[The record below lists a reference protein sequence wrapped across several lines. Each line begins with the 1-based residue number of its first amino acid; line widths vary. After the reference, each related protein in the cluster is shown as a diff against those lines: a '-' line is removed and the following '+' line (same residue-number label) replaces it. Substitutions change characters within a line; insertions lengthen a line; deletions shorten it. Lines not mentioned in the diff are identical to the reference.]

1 VFETISSPDTTR
13 HAIPEGDFEELKSFV
28 SELGTPSTWQND
40 ILSRQSGDSNAV
52 TDIKQL
58 CRQIA
63 DSDED
68 VSSEAKEILELLNDR
83 EMSDWAESQLRTI
96 HRRRRRYG
104 TNGTIRRIYHKL
116 TEEIELVD
124 PETVT
129 EADVALAG
137 QLDGSISE

>member
-1 VFETISSPDTTR
+1 
-13 HAIPEGDFEELKSFV
+13 
-28 SELGTPSTWQND
+28 
-40 ILSRQSGDSNAV
+40 LSRQSGDSDVV

-68 VSSEAKEILELLNDR
+68 VSGEAEEILELLDDH
-83 EMSDWAESQLRTI
+83 EMSDWAEGQLRTI

-104 TNGTIRRIYHKL
+104 TNGTIRRIHHKL

-137 QLDGSISE
+137 HLDDNTSES

>member
-13 HAIPEGDFEELKSFV
+13 HTIPEDDFEEMESFV
-28 SELGTPSTWQND
+28 DELGTSSTWQND
-40 ILSRQSGDSNAV
+40 ILSRQSGDSDVV

-68 VSSEAKEILELLNDR
+68 VSNEAEEILELLNDR

-104 TNGTIRRIYHKL
+104 TNGTIRRIHHKL
-116 TEEIELVD
+116 TEEIEFLD
-124 PETVT
+124 PETVPD
-129 EADVALAG
+129 ADVALTG
-137 QLDGSISE
+137 QLDGGISE